1 MLRLPLDAQ
10 RLNKEGRMEGFKQ
23 RSAGGRSESMDVAGQ
38 APRVDSIAAVH
49 PFTGRVPLRGVK
61 PEARLP

>member
-49 PFTGRVPLRGVK
+49 PFTSL
-61 PEARLP
+61 